1 MAKETAQ
8 FQVLT
13 EQSTV
18 DRLDAL
24 RIVLGVTRANV
35 VNGALEGPGL
45 GGLEMRNLGRLV
57 RLQEVA
63 RRQDKP
69 WELLVREYAAQWARK
84 SGPTLEDLERGVGI
98 EPPAVPLAGGVT
110 TA

>member
-13 EQSTV
+13 DQSVV

-24 RIVLGVTRANV
+24 RIVLEVTRANV
-35 VNGALEGPGL
+35 VNAALEGPGL
-45 GGLEMRNLGRLV
+45 GGLELRNLGRLV

-63 RRQDKP
+63 RRRDMA
-69 WELLVREYAAQWARK
+69 WEKLVREYAATWARK
-84 SGPTLEDLERGVGI
+84 HGPTLEDLEREVGI
-98 EPPAVPLAGGVT
+98 EPPAVPLAGGV
-110 TA
+110 AAA